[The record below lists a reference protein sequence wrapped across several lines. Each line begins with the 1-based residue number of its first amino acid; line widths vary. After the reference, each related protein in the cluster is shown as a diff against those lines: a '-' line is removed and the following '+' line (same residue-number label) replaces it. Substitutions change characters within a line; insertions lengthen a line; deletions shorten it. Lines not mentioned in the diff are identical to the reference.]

1 MPCTTLHTTK
11 TQTSELDIIVP
22 VTSPIDCYYDDGG
35 DATYD
40 NCSSFSTSSGSSH
53 SDGSVNSFSS
63 YMEVDD
69 VRNHVRNS
77 LTSNSVSTA
86 ALSDIL
92 CEHYVQ
98 TQMNAPPS
106 SSDDDDDIVDVPL
119 ETFCMYEA
127 PPTKHQSWMLGST
140 VTSKEWTLVE
150 TLSER
155 PKRLQRHIEEKEVPV
170 DSKEAIHM
178 DRQYHARDTRT
189 NAAYLRMIVAEVN
202 MMRSQKIVGPLRPRR
217 VLPKRSDRF
226 MHRPSP
232 LQLIMV

>member
-1 MPCTTLHTTK
+1 MPRTAKTK
-11 TQTSELDIIVP
+11 TQMSQLDIIVP
-22 VTSPIDCYYDDGG
+22 VSSPIDCYYDDGG

-53 SDGSVNSFSS
+53 SDTSLSSFSC
-63 YMEVDD
+63 YMEPTDD

-92 CEHYVQ
+92 CDHYVQ
-98 TQMNAPPS
+98 TQMSPS
-106 SSDDDDDIVDVPL
+106 SSDDDNVDVPL
-119 ETFCMYEA
+119 ETFCIYEA
-127 PPTKHQSWMLGST
+127 PPAKHQSWMLGST
-140 VTSKEWTLVE
+140 IASKEWTLVE
-150 TLSER
+150 TLSEKS
-155 PKRLQRHIEEKEVPV
+155 KRSLPKEVPA
-170 DSKEAIHM
+170 KEPQLDH
-178 DRQYHARDTRT
+178 RQYHARDTRA